1 MFGSSPKD
9 GEMVNVIL
17 EAMKEPETIG
27 LYADARMVS
36 QEY

>member
-1 MFGSSPKD
+1 MFGSSLKD

-17 EAMKEPETIG
+17 EAMKEPETIS
-27 LYADARMVS
+27 LYADARTVS